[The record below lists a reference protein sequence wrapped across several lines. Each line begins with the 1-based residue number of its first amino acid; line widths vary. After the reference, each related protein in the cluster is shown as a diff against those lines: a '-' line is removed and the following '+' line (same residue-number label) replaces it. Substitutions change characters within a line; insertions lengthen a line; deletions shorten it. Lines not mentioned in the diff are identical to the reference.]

1 MHIFPQPSVNTA
13 CTWSLRSLQ
22 PGFRVTWAV
31 TIVSPQMSA
40 ALQLCSETDSLLELC
55 HRRELAWVSTRV
67 YVLDSISKK
76 TLADTLLKSILSFTS
91 GKSLYV
97 KRLHGKLKRSSE
109 RPSVLKCIRLIEPK
123 VDENA
128 ILQSLLES
136 TKKSDL
142 TIFHLDVTSSV
153 SSLTFKNI

>member
-22 PGFRVTWAV
+22 PGFRVTWAD
-31 TIVSPQMSA
+31 TIVSPLMSA

-55 HRRELAWVSTRV
+55 HRRELAWVSTRA
-67 YVLDSISKK
+67 YVAVAISAN
-76 TLADTLLKSILSFTS
+76 TLADSILKNILSFTS

-97 KRLHGKLKRSSE
+97 KRLHGKLKRSSKK
-109 RPSVLKCIRLIEPK
+109 PSVLKCIRLIEPK
-123 VDENA
+123 VDENS